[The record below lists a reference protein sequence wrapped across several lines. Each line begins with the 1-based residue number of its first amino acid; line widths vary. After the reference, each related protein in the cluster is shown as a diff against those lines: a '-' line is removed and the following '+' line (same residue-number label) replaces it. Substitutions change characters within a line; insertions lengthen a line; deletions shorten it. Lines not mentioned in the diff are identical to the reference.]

1 MQVVG
6 TDLAERNGMGAR
18 GRLMG
23 RS

>member
-6 TDLAERNGMGAR
+6 ADLEERNGMGA
-18 GRLMG
+18 GVWLIG

>member
-6 TDLAERNGMGAR
+6 ADLAERNGMGAR

>member
-6 TDLAERNGMGAR
+6 ADLAERNGMGAR
-18 GRLMG
+18 VWLIG